1 MTILTEQQKNLL
13 DRIKNEG
20 HKIGHLIG
28 YKDLNEFHA
37 KLINEIVCGKQN
49 VSYCIHRCAYTS
61 STVCLGIALHIL
73 TKPDDKILLIVKNN
87 VDVQNRLETIKQ
99 ILESDEFQS
108 LSCIL
113 WSRKYKY
120 EVKIDKY
127 NNLRITLG
135 TIPWNYQLKIIS
147 SVHPLAGLHEKDLY
161 IIDDIVNFS
170 DVCSKQVSNHTLEV
184 FNTVRKYAEDK
195 RRRYILT
202 GSTWCYDDIFQYSN
216 DEDYIFDCYST
227 GLLTE
232 ERISEIRKYISPSI
246 FTAQY
251 LCNPFKEIYK
261 NDSKDKLKEL
271 QKKLSVIDKKHLDLT
286 DLKFELK
293 DVVDNVELVYRNE
306 KGRKL

>member
-1 MTILTEQQKNLL
+1 MSKLNEQQKNLL

-49 VSYCIHRCAYTS
+49 VSYCMHRCAYTS
-61 STVCLGIALHIL
+61 STVCLGIALRIL

-87 VDVQNRLETIKQ
+87 ADVQNRLETIKQ

-232 ERISEIRKYISPSI
+232 DRISEIRKYISPSI

>member
-20 HKIGHLIG
+20 HRIGHLIG
-28 YKDLNEFHA
+28 YKELNEFHA
-37 KLINEIVCGKQN
+37 KLIKEIVCGKQN

-61 STVCLGIALHIL
+61 STVCLGIALRIL

-87 VDVQNRLETIKQ
+87 ADVQNRLETIKQ

-113 WSRKYKY
+113 WNCKYKY

-161 IIDDIVNFS
+161 IIDDIVNFGN
-170 DVCSKQVSNHTLEV
+170 VCSEQVANHTFEV
-184 FNTVRKYAEDK
+184 FNTVRKYVEDK

-202 GSTWCYDDIFQYSN
+202 GSTWCYDDIFQYAN
-216 DEDYIFDCYST
+216 DKDYVFDCYST

-232 ERISEIRKYISPSI
+232 ERISEIKKCISPSI

-271 QKKLSVIDKKHLDLT
+271 QKKLSVMDKKHLDLT

-293 DVVDNVELVYRNE
+293 DIVDNVELVYRNE
-306 KGRKL
+306 NGRKL